1 MIHARVLLLCA
12 IGSFL
17 ACSKT
22 DKTATTTTT
31 SATAA
36 ATVTASATPSA
47 SAAAPAATSRTV
59 AGTGEIPVW
68 AADPMGTKCTTT
80 AAAKAR
86 ITALSSGKDAAMS
99 AGTADPAALA
109 KEVGAD
115 ACGVTR
121 KDLAN
126 ALNDGGYERYKAKAY
141 AEADRWWR
149 AALVV
154 RPSAVTPRYNLACGL
169 ALEGKAKDAVWAIQE
184 LARAANEGDASA
196 VNSLEKA
203 KSDADLVSI
212 RDDEDFKKAIA
223 VASSA
228 GGVLVGPRKEPEISA
243 AAVKL
248 LPEEFRKVKD
258 TMEVTTSGWITYAP
272 ALVNVWTWHP
282 DASNELLVAT
292 IVDDPAKLGKPKGD
306 MNQDY
311 GAIGVY
317 RRDAS
322 GKLSLLFS
330 HKTGESP
337 PTVAAKGNDIAYSFE
352 TMCATIKGSL
362 KWSGTAVVM
371 KEEPCSN

>member
-1 MIHARVLLLCA
+1 MNRARLLLLCA
-12 IGSFL
+12 VCCVP

-31 SATAA
+31 SASAATAA
-36 ATVTASATPSA
+36 TSAAPSA
-47 SAAAPAATSRTV
+47 SAAAAPAATSRTV

-68 AADPMGTKCTTT
+68 AADPTGTKCTTT
-80 AAAKAR
+80 AAAKTR

-99 AGTADPAALA
+99 AGTTDPAALA
-109 KEVGAD
+109 AELGATTC
-115 ACGVTR
+115 AATR

-154 RPSAVTPRYNLACGL
+154 RPSAVTPRFNLACGL

-184 LARAANEGDASA
+184 LARAADAGDASA

-203 KSDADLVSI
+203 KSDADLESV
-212 RDDEDFKKAIA
+212 RNDEDFKKAVA
-223 VASSA
+223 VASAA
-228 GGVLVGPRKEPEISA
+228 GGVLVGPRKEPELSA

-248 LPEEFRKVKD
+248 LPEEFHKAKD
-258 TMEVTTSGWITYAP
+258 LMQVTTTGWITYAP

-306 MNQDY
+306 VNQDY
-311 GAIGVY
+311 GAIGVV

-352 TMCATIKGSL
+352 TMCGTIKGSL